1 MERTD
6 KTSIIFKE
14 ISNMEIKNKK
24 LHDIMKHSNNVTK
37 KLVEINNLDNPKE
50 IAKIN
55 QITDLFI
62 SVKSN
67 EKLLQLLTVAVDM
80 VVDYINKENK
90 INYGN

>member
-1 MERTD
+1 M
-6 KTSIIFKE
+6 
-14 ISNMEIKNKK
+14 MNKK
-24 LHDIMKHSNNVTK
+24 LHDIMKHSNDVTK
-37 KLVEINNLDNPKE
+37 KLVEVNSLDSPKE

-80 VVDYINKENK
+80 VVDYINKENNNK
-90 INYGN
+90 

>member
-1 MERTD
+1 M
-6 KTSIIFKE
+6 
-14 ISNMEIKNKK
+14 KNKK
-24 LHDIMKHSNNVTK
+24 LYDIMKHSNDVTK

-80 VVDYINKENK
+80 VVDYIKENNNK
-90 INYGN
+90 

>member
-1 MERTD
+1 
-6 KTSIIFKE
+6 
-14 ISNMEIKNKK
+14 
-24 LHDIMKHSNNVTK
+24 MKHSNDVTK
-37 KLVEINNLDNPKE
+37 KLVEINSLDNPKE

-80 VVDYINKENK
+80 VVDYINKENNNK
-90 INYGN
+90 

>member
-1 MERTD
+1 
-6 KTSIIFKE
+6 
-14 ISNMEIKNKK
+14 
-24 LHDIMKHSNNVTK
+24 MKHSNDVTK
-37 KLVEINNLDNPKE
+37 KLVEINNLGNPKE

-80 VVDYINKENK
+80 VVDYINKENNNK
-90 INYGN
+90 

>member
-1 MERTD
+1 
-6 KTSIIFKE
+6 
-14 ISNMEIKNKK
+14 
-24 LHDIMKHSNNVTK
+24 MKHSNDVTK

-80 VVDYINKENK
+80 V
-90 INYGN
+90 INYIKETNNK

>member
-1 MERTD
+1 M
-6 KTSIIFKE
+6 
-14 ISNMEIKNKK
+14 KNKK
-24 LHDIMKHSNNVTK
+24 LYDIMKHSNDVTK

-67 EKLLQLLTVAVDM
+67 KKLLQLLTVAVDM
-80 VVDYINKENK
+80 VVDYINKNK
-90 INYGN
+90 

>member
-1 MERTD
+1 M
-6 KTSIIFKE
+6 
-14 ISNMEIKNKK
+14 KNKK
-24 LHDIMKHSNNVTK
+24 SHDIMTHSNDVTK

>member
-1 MERTD
+1 M
-6 KTSIIFKE
+6 
-14 ISNMEIKNKK
+14 KNKK
-24 LHDIMKHSNNVTK
+24 LHDIMKHSNDVTK

-67 EKLLQLLTVAVDM
+67 EKLLQLLTAAVNM
-80 VVDYINKENK
+80 VVDYINKENNNK
-90 INYGN
+90 

>member
-1 MERTD
+1 M
-6 KTSIIFKE
+6 
-14 ISNMEIKNKK
+14 KNKK
-24 LHDIMKHSNNVTK
+24 LHDIMKHSNDVTK
-37 KLVEINNLDNPKE
+37 KLVDMNNLDNPKE

-80 VVDYINKENK
+80 VVDYINKENNNK
-90 INYGN
+90 

>member
-1 MERTD
+1 M
-6 KTSIIFKE
+6 
-14 ISNMEIKNKK
+14 KNKK

-37 KLVEINNLDNPKE
+37 KLVEINSLDNPKE

-62 SVKSN
+62 SVNNN

-80 VVDYINKENK
+80 VIDYINKENNK
-90 INYGN
+90 

>member
-1 MERTD
+1 M
-6 KTSIIFKE
+6 
-14 ISNMEIKNKK
+14 KNKK
-24 LHDIMKHSNNVTK
+24 LHDIMKHSNDVTK
-37 KLVEINNLDNPKE
+37 KLVEMNSLNNPKE

-80 VVDYINKENK
+80 VVDYINKENNNK
-90 INYGN
+90 

>member
-1 MERTD
+1 M
-6 KTSIIFKE
+6 
-14 ISNMEIKNKK
+14 KNKK

-37 KLVEINNLDNPKE
+37 KLVEINSLDNPKE

-80 VVDYINKENK
+80 VVEYINKENNNK
-90 INYGN
+90 

>member
-1 MERTD
+1 
-6 KTSIIFKE
+6 
-14 ISNMEIKNKK
+14 
-24 LHDIMKHSNNVTK
+24 MKHSNDVTK
-37 KLVEINNLDNPKE
+37 KLVEMNSLDNPKE

-67 EKLLQLLTVAVDM
+67 EKLLKLLTVAVDM

>member
-1 MERTD
+1 M
-6 KTSIIFKE
+6 
-14 ISNMEIKNKK
+14 KNKK
-24 LHDIMKHSNNVTK
+24 LHDIMKHSNDVTK

-62 SVKSN
+62 SVNN

-80 VVDYINKENK
+80 VVDYINKENNNK
-90 INYGN
+90 

>member
-1 MERTD
+1 
-6 KTSIIFKE
+6 
-14 ISNMEIKNKK
+14 
-24 LHDIMKHSNNVTK
+24 MKHSNNVTK
-37 KLVEINNLDNPKE
+37 KLVEINSLNNPKE

-80 VVDYINKENK
+80 VVDYINKEN
-90 INYGN
+90 NNE

>member
-1 MERTD
+1 M
-6 KTSIIFKE
+6 
-14 ISNMEIKNKK
+14 KNKK
-24 LHDIMKHSNNVTK
+24 LHDIIKHSNDVTK
-37 KLVEINNLDNPKE
+37 KLVEINSLDNPKE

-80 VVDYINKENK
+80 VVDYINKENNNK
-90 INYGN
+90 